1 MDLPFQITVCGLGEL
16 SGHREARVSHVLSIL
31 DPGVPVPA
39 DFDSFPVHERLELR
53 FHDIIDDQPDM
64 QLPCAEHIERLLR
77 FVQRLLDEPR
87 PEKHLLVHCH
97 AGFSRSPASALLIM
111 AKLRPEV
118 PAAALMLEL
127 LRIRP
132 RVWPNLR
139 MLEIGDGLLGRNGE
153 LIDATRRLYGS
164 LLKRDPELKQL
175 ILDVGRARE
184 LRAAM

>member
-16 SGHREARVSHVLSIL
+16 SEHREARVSHVLSIL

-39 DFDSFPVHERLELR
+39 DFDSFPAHERLELR

-64 QLPCAEHIERLLR
+64 QLPCEEHIERLLR
-77 FVQRLLDEPR
+77 FVQQLDEPR

-132 RVWPNLR
+132 RVWSNLR
-139 MLEIGDGLLGRNGE
+139 MLEIGDELLGRSGE
-153 LIDATRRLYGS
+153 LIDATRRLYGIM
-164 LLKRDPELKQL
+164 LTRDPELKQL

-184 LRAAM
+184 LSAAM